1 MSPRKTD
8 KNPTPDALRFEEAL
22 RDLESTVQ
30 RLESGDLSL
39 EDSLA
44 AFEQGVALVRVLN
57 EKLAGVER
65 RVDVLMRDHE
75 GGAEG
80 GLRTRPLDPVDE

>member
-8 KNPTPDALRFEEAL
+8 KKPASDAVPFEDAL
-22 RDLESTVQ
+22 RDLEGTVQ

-65 RVDVLMRDHE
+65 RVEVLMRDRE
-75 GGAEG
+75 GAEG
-80 GLRTRPLDPVDE
+80 ELRTRPLDPVDE